1 MKQILIPALLAA
13 SLFAST
19 YDYSYDMSVSNKDKK
34 SSLFMYGQFE
44 EIVRFDMLHFTSD
57 RLSSDSKEL
66 YLNILQ
72 TIEKYKQESKEFK
85 VSIIGHTSKTTDDM
99 SENSIDSTTY
109 ANSVQNLFRY
119 KLDSAKSNELSLSYA
134 NEIASMFTQDG
145 IDEGL
150 LVVENRSGEDQNFSQ
165 ECSSSRNLNN
175 RVMVALY
182 VLKKPDLDSDKDGV
196 LDSKDK
202 CPNTPLG
209 VAVDK
214 NGCCLDSDGD
224 GVLDYKD
231 KCPNTPKGIEV
242 DEDGCHIFRTL
253 SVNFKTA
260 SYEIDDSYTDEI
272 TQFNE
277 FLEKYP
283 NYKANIIGHTDSVGS
298 ESANL
303 KLSQQRA
310 ESIKQRLVENG
321 IEASRLSTQG
331 KGESE
336 PIASNDTDDGKKA
349 NRRIEVII
357 FE

>member
-19 YDYSYDMSVSNKDKK
+19 YDYSYDMSVPNKDKK

-44 EIVRFDMLHFTSD
+44 EIVRFDMLRFESD
-57 RLSSDSKEL
+57 RLSSGSNEL
-66 YLNILQ
+66 YHNIVK

-85 VSIIGHTSKTTDDM
+85 VSIIGHTSKTTDDI

-109 ANSVQNLFRY
+109 ANSIQNQFRY
-119 KLDSAKSNELSLSYA
+119 KLDSSKSNELSLSYA
-134 NEIASMFTQDG
+134 NEIASMFAKDG
-145 IDEGL
+145 IDEKL

-242 DEDGCHIFRTL
+242 DADGCDIFRTL
-253 SVNFKTA
+253 SVNFKTG
-260 SYEIDDSYTDEI
+260 SYAIDDSYTDEI
-272 TQFNE
+272 AQFNE
-277 FLEKYP
+277 FLVKYP
-283 NYKANIIGHTDSVGS
+283 NYKASIIGHTDSVGS

-321 IEASRLSTQG
+321 IEAGRLSTQG